1 MFGHK
6 SRRLIDIAQF
16 GIIHPGVV
24 FLVKTDNCYVVGNL
38 VAEINDCRNSL
49 DCQHIGRENQGFRTA
64 FACVLD
70 DIGQLLSY
78 GLGIDD
84 IVPDIH
90 SQSVILHFIA
100 VARETLKYGRD
111 VRAVSDHLYLLVA
124 VVYQMTG
131 GLPSGRLIVEH
142 NPSHSL
148 RQRKVSVY
156 QYDRNRI
163 FRDFRNLLLRMR
175 ARSDNQS
182 VNSGRNEFPDYLAH
196 FLRIVVGTA
205 KE

>member
-100 VARETLKYGRD
+100 VA
-111 VRAVSDHLYLLVA
+111 
-124 VVYQMTG
+124 
-131 GLPSGRLIVEH
+131 
-142 NPSHSL
+142 
-148 RQRKVSVY
+148 
-156 QYDRNRI
+156 
-163 FRDFRNLLLRMR
+163 
-175 ARSDNQS
+175 
-182 VNSGRNEFPDYLAH
+182 
-196 FLRIVVGTA
+196 
-205 KE
+205 